1 VFQGNKHGFTLIELM
16 LAMMIMGIMA
26 GIMIPMI
33 QQMRPQGVQREFA
46 RKFNELCLFAWQNAL
61 SMQKTHR
68 IFFDFKK
75 RLIAVQ
81 IESQPSTSLTK
92 EADFKDVDIKYVNTH
107 YTWPDQLSF
116 KHMYINGQE
125 KLQQAGVKVTTAWFY
140 IIPDGLTQEVIINTV
155 DNKLLDAQGA
165 PVKMGLVVNPF
176 TAQVK
181 RYDAFQKP

>member
-1 VFQGNKHGFTLIELM
+1 MHCRCKKPIE
-16 LAMMIMGIMA
+16 
-26 GIMIPMI
+26 
-33 QQMRPQGVQREFA
+33 F
-46 RKFNELCLFAWQNAL
+46 
-61 SMQKTHR
+61 
-68 IFFDFKK
+68 FFDFKK

-92 EADFKDVDIKYVNTH
+92 EADFKDVAIQFVNTQ
-107 YTWPDQLSF
+107 YTWPEQLSF

-140 IIPDGLTQEVIINTV
+140 IIPDGLTQDVIINTV
-155 DNKLLDAQGA
+155 DTKLLDAQGA

-181 RYDAFQKP
+181 RYDTFQKP